1 MAIKN
6 NQVVSMQYELKVN
19 GNLIE
24 SNLQADPIE
33 FVFGS
38 GDIVPGLETRI
49 ANMIEGEK
57 KEITVPAV
65 EAYGNY
71 DETLCEIVPISEFE
85 GIDLQIG
92 MILEAE
98 GENGEVFKATVSDV
112 TKEDVTVD
120 YNHPLAGNDL
130 DFKIVINKIV

>member
-24 SNLQADPIE
+24 SNLEADPIE
-33 FVFGS
+33 FSFGS
-38 GDIVPGLETRI
+38 GDIILGLETRI
-49 ANMIEGEK
+49 SDMNEGEK
-57 KEITVPAV
+57 REVKVPAD

-98 GENGEVFKATVSDV
+98 NENGELFKATVSDV

>member
-1 MAIKN
+1 
-6 NQVVSMQYELKVN
+6 
-19 GNLIE
+19 
-24 SNLQADPIE
+24 
-33 FVFGS
+33 
-38 GDIVPGLETRI
+38 
-49 ANMIEGEK
+49 
-57 KEITVPAV
+57 
-65 EAYGNY
+65 
-71 DETLCEIVPISEFE
+71 
-85 GIDLQIG
+85 

>member
-6 NQVVSMQYELKVN
+6 NQVISMQYELKVN

-24 SNLQADPIE
+24 SNLDGDSIE

-38 GDIVPGLETRI
+38 GDIVPGLEARI
-49 ANMIEGEK
+49 IDMNEGESK
-57 KEITVPAV
+57 DIKVPAI

-71 DETLCEIVPISEFE
+71 DENLSEIVPIEEFE

-92 MILEAE
+92 MILEGE
-98 GENGEVFKATVSDV
+98 NENGELFKATVSDV
-112 TKEDVTVD
+112 TKENVTVD

>member
-1 MAIKN
+1 MTIKN
-6 NQVVSMQYELKVN
+6 NQVISMQYELKVD

-24 SNLQADPIE
+24 SNLDGDPIE

-38 GDIVPGLETRI
+38 GDIVPGLEARI
-49 ANMIEGEK
+49 IDMNEGETRDIK
-57 KEITVPAV
+57 VPAI

-71 DETLCEIVPISEFE
+71 DENLSEIVPIEEFE

-92 MILEAE
+92 MVLEGE
-98 GENGEVFKATVSDV
+98 SENGELFKATVSDV
-112 TKEDVTVD
+112 TKENVTVD
-120 YNHPLAGNDL
+120 YNHPLAGSDL

>member
-6 NQVVSMQYELKVN
+6 NQVISMQYELKVN

-24 SNLQADPIE
+24 SNLDGDSIE

-38 GDIVPGLETRI
+38 GDIVPGLEARI
-49 ANMIEGEK
+49 IDMNEGESK
-57 KEITVPAV
+57 DIKVPAI

-71 DETLCEIVPISEFE
+71 DENLSEIVPIEEFK

-92 MILEAE
+92 MILEGE
-98 GENGEVFKATVSDV
+98 NENGELFKATVSDV
-112 TKEDVTVD
+112 TKENVTVD

>member
-1 MAIKN
+1 MAIKK

-49 ANMIEGEK
+49 ANMIEGET

>member
-49 ANMIEGEK
+49 ANMIEGET

-92 MILEAE
+92 MILKAE

>member
-6 NQVVSMQYELKVN
+6 NQVISMQYELKVN

-24 SNLQADPIE
+24 SNLDGDSIE

-38 GDIVPGLETRI
+38 GDIVPGLEARI
-49 ANMIEGEK
+49 IDMNEGESK
-57 KEITVPAV
+57 DIRVPAI

-71 DETLCEIVPISEFE
+71 DENLSEIVPIEEFE

-92 MILEAE
+92 MILEGE
-98 GENGEVFKATVSDV
+98 NENGELFKATVSDV
-112 TKEDVTVD
+112 TKENVTVD